1 MASGTP
7 TPAGDKRKKK
17 VHQVTTT
24 HIQDTQRVCRSS
36 DQLDGGEVMSG
47 SYNVQQNERQQQEKE
62 EPYYWT
68 LMQQEVDDVTIA
80 VQTDMPWI
88 DEEAEDDANDW
99 SVPFT

>member
-24 HIQDTQRVCRSS
+24 HIQDTHRVCRSS
-36 DQLDGGEVMSG
+36 DGGEVMSG
-47 SYNVQQNERQQQEKE
+47 SYNVQQNERQEERE

-68 LMQQEVDDVTIA
+68 LMQQQVDDVTTA

-88 DEEAEDDANDW
+88 DEEADDDANDW
-99 SVPFT
+99 SVPFM